1 MSKEFVR
8 EPRQPLFSFPS
19 RYGVLGGAKDFSVC
33 WDNCIALMHRRSWL
47 GRLLR
52 RHDEPRWGPAFYDQI
67 EEVRVVPHLGD
78 GYDELIII
86 FKNGKPLSLKGPR
99 KNVESVRSIILPRL
113 HVRGML
119 LRVA

>member
-1 MSKEFVR
+1 MSKEIAR

-19 RYGVLGGAKDFSVC
+19 RYGVLGAAKDFWVC

-52 RHDEPRWGPAFYDQI
+52 RYDEPSWGPAFYDQI

-78 GYDELIII
+78 GHDELIII
-86 FKNGKPLSLKGPR
+86 FKNGKPPFSLRGPR
-99 KNVESVRSIILPRL
+99 KNVESVRSVILSRL
-113 HVRGML
+113 HVR
-119 LRVA
+119 